1 MQSLV
6 AKGCKVFI
14 FVTATVTKFLSH
26 KVTTMVTNLQP
37 VVVTKLHTDNERLT
51 AVVTKVARLQ
61 KFLALTEFSAVLTEL
76 NTPIIIG
83 KLSFIFTE

>member
-37 VVVTKLHTDNERLT
+37 VVVTKLSTDNERLT

>member
-37 VVVTKLHTDNERLT
+37 VVVTKLSTDNERLT
-51 AVVTKVARLQ
+51 AVVTKVARLR

>member
-6 AKGCKVFI
+6 AKGHKLFI
-14 FVTATVTKFLSH
+14 FVTSEVTKFLSH
-26 KVTTMVTNLQP
+26 KVTAMVTNLQP
-37 VVVTKLHTDNERLT
+37 MVVTKLHTDNERLT

-61 KFLALTEFSAVLTEL
+61 KFIALTEFSTVQTEL